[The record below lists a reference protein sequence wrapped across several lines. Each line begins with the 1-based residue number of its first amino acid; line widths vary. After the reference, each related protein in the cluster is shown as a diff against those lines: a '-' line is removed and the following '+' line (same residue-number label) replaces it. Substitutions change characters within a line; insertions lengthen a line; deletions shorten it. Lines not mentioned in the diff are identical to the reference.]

1 MRAARFLVGGR
12 VQGVSFRADTQVQA
26 VRLGLRGHAR
36 NLPDGSV
43 EVVASGSDAAID
55 ALEQWLRHG
64 PPLARVERLLR
75 KDLAQAQV
83 DRGFRIG

>member
-1 MRAARFLVGGR
+1 MSAARFLVGGR
-12 VQGVSFRADTQVQA
+12 VQGVSFRAGTQAQA

-43 EVVASGSDAAID
+43 EVVAAGCDAAID
-55 ALEQWLRHG
+55 ALEDWLRHG

-75 KDLAQAQV
+75 EDLAQAQV